1 MRQRPHLVS
10 IAVQPLSTRILA
22 RGGQRLMMARAR
34 TTLAQASSAPLAE
47 MEAT

>member
-1 MRQRPHLVS
+1 MNYGM
-10 IAVQPLSTRILA
+10 QPLSTRILA